1 MNRIGI
7 VARISAIFLLIMA
20 LLAVFAPQ
28 VTRVSY
34 EEQNI
39 MERLETS
46 SIRHFM
52 GTDVLGR
59 DLYSRVIYGAR
70 LSLAVGVLTALV
82 SLIIGLTLGAISGY
96 IGGWADSLIMRLTD
110 IFQIFP
116 MVLIAILLL
125 LLLGKGV
132 VGIIAAI
139 ALTSWA
145 TPARLV
151 RGLVLQAKELP
162 YVESARALGVSHFK
176 VLFRHIIPNLWGPI
190 IVSLSFQI
198 PNNIMAESFLSFLGL
213 GLAPPYASWGTLASD
228 GFRAIQSYPHL
239 IIFPGLVLFL
249 TLLAFNFVGDG
260 LRDWLDPKQSR
271 VDIQ

>member
-1 MNRIGI
+1 MKRFG
-7 VARISAIFLLIMA
+7 VLSKISLSFLLIIGA
-20 LLAVFAPQ
+20 LAIFAPQ
-28 VTRVSY
+28 VTRY
-34 EEQNI
+34 TYDEQNI

-46 SIRHFM
+46 SVKHLM

-59 DLYSRVIYGAR
+59 DLYSRIIYGAR

-96 IGGWADSLIMRLTD
+96 IGGWIDGLIMRITD

-125 LLLGKGV
+125 MLLGKGV
-132 VGIIAAI
+132 TGIITAI

-162 YVESARALGVSHFK
+162 YVESARALGVSHF
-176 VLFRHIIPNLWGPI
+176 VILFRHIIPNLWGPI
-190 IVSLSFQI
+190 IVALSFQI

-213 GLAPPYASWGTLASD
+213 GLQPPYASWGTLASD
-228 GFRAIQSYPHL
+228 GFRAIQTYPHL
-239 IIFPGLVLFL
+239 IIFPGAALFI
-249 TLLAFNFVGDG
+249 TLLAFNFLGDG

-271 VDIQ
+271 VDIG